1 MLSFSTSVRKPF
13 FVYCQVNH
21 WRIFVNKRKIINDPV
36 HGFIKVPSELLYDLT
51 EHPYFQ
57 RLRRIKQLGLT
68 HLVYPGAMHTRFQ
81 HALGAMHLMS
91 SAVETLQ
98 SKGHA
103 ISAEES
109 AAVHA
114 AILLHDIGHGP
125 FSHVL
130 EHSLV
135 EVSHEAISQMI
146 MLKLNEEFDG
156 QLTMAIEIFNNS
168 YPKKFLHQLV
178 SSQLDMDRLDYL
190 KRDSFFSGVSEGVI
204 GSDRIIKM
212 LNVVDDKLVIESKGI
227 YSIEKFLVARR
238 LMYWQ
243 VYLHKTALAAEQMLV
258 HLLKRAKA
266 LIANGEELFGPEHLL
281 FFMRRKPVIEDFYHD
296 DEVLNNFSM
305 LDDDDIMCSI
315 KSWTQHPDV
324 ILSTLAKG
332 FVNRQLWR
340 IRISEK
346 PFIAGDIQ
354 LVMETTEKFYGLSAS
369 DDARYFVYTDTI
381 TNNAYSV
388 KDDKIEILYNNNEL
402 KDIAKASD
410 MLNLSVLGKTVR
422 KHYVCYPK
430 CIESEL
436 ETHEALF

>member
-1 MLSFSTSVRKPF
+1 M
-13 FVYCQVNH
+13 
-21 WRIFVNKRKIINDPV
+21 NKRKIINDPV
-36 HGFIKVPSELLYDLT
+36 HGFIKVPNDLLYDLT
-51 EHPYFQ
+51 EHRYFQ

-98 SKGHA
+98 SKGNV
-103 ISAEES
+103 ITDEES
-109 AAVHA
+109 TAVHA

-135 EVSHEAISQMI
+135 EVSHEVISQI
-146 MLKLNEEFDG
+146 MMQKLNEEFQG
-156 QLTMAIEIFNNS
+156 QLSTAIAIFNNT

-258 HLLKRAKA
+258 HLLKRAKQ
-266 LIANGEELFGPEHLL
+266 LIANGEELFGPTHLL
-281 FFMRRKPVIEDFYHD
+281 YFMKYKPHIEDFHNNE
-296 DEVLNNFSM
+296 EVLSNFTM
-305 LDDDDIMCSI
+305 LDDDDFMCSI
-315 KSWTQHPDV
+315 KSWTNHPDI

-340 IRISEK
+340 IRISETPFK
-346 PFIAGDIQ
+346 PEDIQ
-354 LVMETTEKFYGLSAS
+354 QIKEVTQRRYNLSSVAL
-369 DDARYFVYTDTI
+369 ARYFVYTDAI

-388 KDDKIEILYNNNEL
+388 KDDKIEILYNNREL

-430 CIESEL
+430 CIEAEL
-436 ETHEALF
+436 QTKSVLF

>member
-1 MLSFSTSVRKPF
+1 M
-13 FVYCQVNH
+13 
-21 WRIFVNKRKIINDPV
+21 NKRKIINDPV
-36 HGFIKVPSELLYDLT
+36 HGFIKVPYDLLYDLT

-98 SKGHA
+98 SKGHE
-103 ISAEES
+103 ISEEES
-109 AAVHA
+109 IAVHA

-135 EVSHEAISQMI
+135 EVSHEAISQI
-146 MLKLNEEFDG
+146 MMQHLNEEFNG
-156 QLTMAIEIFNNS
+156 QLSMAIEIFNGT
-168 YPKKFLHQLV
+168 YPKGFLHQLV

-258 HLLKRAKA
+258 HLLKRAKK
-266 LIANGEELFGPEHLL
+266 LIEKGEELFVPPHLR
-281 FFMRRKPVIEDFYHD
+281 FFIEQKLDLESFHND
-296 DEVLNNFSM
+296 KEVLYNFTL

-315 KSWTQHPDV
+315 KAWTKHEDV
-324 ILSTLAKG
+324 ILSVLANG
-332 FVNRQLWR
+332 FVNRKLWR
-340 IRISEK
+340 IKISDR
-346 PFIAGDIQ
+346 PFRTEDIKAIKEA
-354 LVMETTEKFYGLSAS
+354 VKEAYGLKSTKAS
-369 DDARYFVYTDTI
+369 KYLVFADTI
-381 TNNAYSV
+381 TNNAYSI

-430 CIESEL
+430 SIEDKL
-436 ETHEALF
+436 QLDTLLF

>member
-1 MLSFSTSVRKPF
+1 M
-13 FVYCQVNH
+13 
-21 WRIFVNKRKIINDPV
+21 NKRKIVNDPV
-36 HGFIKVPSELLYDLT
+36 HGFIKVPYDLLYDLI

-81 HALGAMHLMS
+81 HAMGAMHLMT

-98 SKGHA
+98 AKGLE
-103 ISAEES
+103 ITKEES
-109 AAVHA
+109 IAVHA
-114 AILLHDIGHGP
+114 AILLHDVGHGP

-135 EVSHEAISQMI
+135 EVSHEDISQM
-146 MLKLNEEFDG
+146 MMQKLNKEFGG
-156 QLTMAIEIFNNS
+156 QLDVAIEIFNNT

-258 HLLKRAKA
+258 HLFKRARK
-266 LIANGEELFGPEHLL
+266 LVSKGEDLFAPPHLL
-281 FFMRRKPVIEDFYHD
+281 FFIERKPELDDFY
-296 DEVLNNFSM
+296 ENESVLTNFTM

-315 KSWTQHPDV
+315 KTWTQHPDV

-332 FVNRQLWR
+332 FVNRKLWR
-340 IRISEK
+340 IKISERPIK
-346 PFIAGDIQ
+346 PEVIKAIKEIT
-354 LVMETTEKFYGLSAS
+354 MEEFDLKSTKA
-369 DDARYFVYTDTI
+369 AKYFVFSDTI
-381 TNNAYSV
+381 TNNAYSI
-388 KDDKIEILYNNNEL
+388 KDDKIEILFNNNEL

-422 KHYVCYPK
+422 KHYICYPK
-430 CIESEL
+430 SIEDRLQSEK
-436 ETHEALF
+436 ALF

>member
-1 MLSFSTSVRKPF
+1 M
-13 FVYCQVNH
+13 
-21 WRIFVNKRKIINDPV
+21 NKRKIVNDPV
-36 HGFIKVPSELLYDLT
+36 HGFIKVPFDLIYDLT

-81 HALGAMHLMS
+81 HALGAMHLMT
-91 SAVETLQ
+91 SAVETLHA
-98 SKGHA
+98 KGLN
-103 ISAEES
+103 ITEEES
-109 AAVHA
+109 IAVHA

-135 EVSHEAISQMI
+135 EVSHEDISQMI
-146 MLKLNEEFDG
+146 MQKLNDEFGG
-156 QLTMAIEIFNNS
+156 QLNMAIEIFNNT

-258 HLLKRAKA
+258 HLLKRAKKLVA
-266 LIANGEELFGPEHLL
+266 KGEELFAPPHLL
-281 FFMRRKPVIEDFYHD
+281 FFIKNKPELQDFYKSD
-296 DEVLNNFSM
+296 DVLNNFTM

-315 KSWTQHPDV
+315 KTWTQHSDI

-332 FVNRQLWR
+332 FVNRKLWR
-340 IRISEK
+340 IKLSDRPIK
-346 PFIAGDIQ
+346 PE
-354 LVMETTEKFYGLSAS
+354 LVKEIKEATMQEFGLKSSQVAK
-369 DDARYFVYTDTI
+369 YFVFADTI
-381 TNNAYSV
+381 TNNAYSI
-388 KDDKIEILYNNNEL
+388 KDDKIEILFNNKEL
-402 KDIAKASD
+402 KDIANASD

-422 KHYVCYPK
+422 KHYICYPK
-430 CIESEL
+430 SIEYRL
-436 ETHEALF
+436 QTETVLF